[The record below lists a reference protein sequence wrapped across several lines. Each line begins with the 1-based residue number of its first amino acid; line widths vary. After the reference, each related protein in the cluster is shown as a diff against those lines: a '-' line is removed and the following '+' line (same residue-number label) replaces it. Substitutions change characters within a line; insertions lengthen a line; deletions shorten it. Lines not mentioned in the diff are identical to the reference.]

1 MFNLTC
7 NISKPQ
13 VSRETV
19 ELTANSMGVD
29 CNTSK
34 PIPYDELSFKLG
46 HTTSL
51 LILCLSKNPKV
62 SAPALRGTVE
72 LISKLSTYP
81 SFKVASLTMNN
92 YPDFS
97 LETWEKYGLFSEDLE
112 NFNNISHFFRITP
125 ELKVPK
131 TSLGLNSRGAFEL
144 DLSLELIVV
153 KGGIEHS
160 AAKVVVEFDGP
171 LHLNSDNVR
180 ADKLRDSFVQ
190 SQGATVFRVQSVNTH
205 DLNRAQQDEK
215 SHEQLMAHIENIK
228 EHFRN
233 RLFAVLS
240 IP

>member
-1 MFNLTC
+1 M
-7 NISKPQ
+7 
-13 VSRETV
+13 
-19 ELTANSMGVD
+19 
-29 CNTSK
+29 
-34 PIPYDELSFKLG
+34 
-46 HTTSL
+46 
-51 LILCLSKNPKV
+51 
-62 SAPALRGTVE
+62 
-72 LISKLSTYP
+72 
-81 SFKVASLTMNN
+81 
-92 YPDFS
+92 
-97 LETWEKYGLFSEDLE
+97 
-112 NFNNISHFFRITP
+112 
-125 ELKVPK
+125 
-131 TSLGLNSRGAFEL
+131 
-144 DLSLELIVV
+144 SLELIVV

-240 IP
+240 TP